1 MVKKASEGKINQ
13 RASDSCPFA
22 SRLPIPPHMPHVPQE
37 MTGCLA
43 LLAQLHVCM
52 FGAAPLSLSS
62 GSIAPYSPGCMTGRR
77 LKCSLMQLIK
87 KGKGRKA
94 HLETPQ
100 LVLTPQEGPGITYC
114 FEPTR
119 KCWQNNG
126 RWVGACCGDCRR
138 TKCEADNLYFYK
150 NTRPL

>member
-1 MVKKASEGKINQ
+1 MVKKASEGKINH

-52 FGAAPLSLSS
+52 FGTAPLSLSS
-62 GSIAPYSPGCMTGRR
+62 SGCIAPHSPGCMTGQR

-87 KGKGRKA
+87 KGKERNA
-94 HLETPQ
+94 HSETLQ
-100 LVLTPQEGPGITYC
+100 LFLTPPDGPGITYC
-114 FEPTR
+114 FGPTR
-119 KCWQNNG
+119 KCW
-126 RWVGACCGDCRR
+126 VGARCGDCRR
-138 TKCEADNLYFYK
+138 TKCGADNLYFHK
-150 NTRPL
+150 NTSPL